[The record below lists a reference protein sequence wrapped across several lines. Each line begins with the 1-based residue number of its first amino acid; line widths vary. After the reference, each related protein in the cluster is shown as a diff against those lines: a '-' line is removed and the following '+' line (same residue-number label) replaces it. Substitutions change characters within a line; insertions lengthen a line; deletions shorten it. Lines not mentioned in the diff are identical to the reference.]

1 LEAYGASAWRKLHRL
16 AIAASV
22 SSEEDSD
29 KIGAEKMI
37 RAIRA
42 LNARLQI
49 PKTLSGIRREDI
61 PALAR
66 HAEKEANPLYP
77 VPRLMTA
84 KELEQFYF
92 AVLAEEE

>member
-1 LEAYGASAWRKLHRL
+1 
-16 AIAASV
+16 
-22 SSEEDSD
+22 
-29 KIGAEKMI
+29 MI
-37 RAIRA
+37 EAIRA
-42 LNARLQI
+42 LNARMQI